1 MADLAAQMSE
11 EALSAEA
18 KASLVAISRLIAAL
32 ADLIPP
38 IALISLPTAEPTLLR
53 RRRRP
58 EAILHLLAA
67 DLAVSVMAA
76 ALAEAVAASAAAADL
91 AVAAVAVASVA
102 VEAADA
108 ANQQRLRRKGFVD
121 SGCYRL

>member
-38 IALISLPTAEPTLLR
+38 IALISLPTAEPTILR

-58 EAILHLLAA
+58 EAILHLPAA

-91 AVAAVAVASVA
+91 AVAAVAVASAA

-108 ANQQRLRRKGFVD
+108 ANQ
-121 SGCYRL
+121 